1 MKILIISQY
10 FWPEDFRINDLA
22 VGLREKGHSVTVLT
36 GIPNYPEGHFAPG
49 YGIFKKRTEHYH
61 GVRIVRVPLVSRG
74 NSNGIRLFLNFLSY
88 AFFASVLGPL
98 YCRDKYDLIFVF
110 EISPVTVGIPAT
122 IFKRTKGI
130 PIVFWVLDLWPE
142 SLSAT
147 KAVRSPKILSLVN
160 SLVRFIYQRCDR
172 ILAAS
177 RGFIP
182 RIVATGGDPKR
193 IEYFPNW
200 SESLYNPE
208 VEQTTAPDYSD
219 ELPEGFRVMFAGN
232 IGAAQSFDTILAA
245 AQKLSTYPDIK
256 WVILGDGRMYDWVKQ
271 QVEQKGLANT
281 LFLLGRKPMTMMPG
295 YFKRADVMVV
305 TLKRDPIFALTI
317 PGKIQS
323 YMACAKPIIASL
335 DGEGARLI
343 EESGGGLSCPAEDA
357 DALATAV
364 LTMYRMTSA
373 DRERMGHNAR
383 TYCESNFDR
392 SMQLDKLERWM
403 KTLVTAAQ
411 NRPSMK
417 GASTRG

>member
-1 MKILIISQY
+1 MNILIVSQY

-22 VGLREKGHSVTVLT
+22 VGLHARGHSVTVLT
-36 GIPNYPEGHFAPG
+36 GIPNYPEGHFASG
-49 YGIFKKRTEHYH
+49 YGVFRKRTENYH
-61 GVRIVRVPLVSRG
+61 GVKIVRVPLVSRG
-74 NSNGIRLFLNFLSY
+74 NSKGLRLFANFISY

-98 YCRDKYDLIFVF
+98 YCRERFDVIFVF
-110 EISPVTVGIPAT
+110 EISPVTVGIPA
-122 IFKRTKGI
+122 IVLKKLKGI

-147 KAVRSPKILSLVN
+147 GAVHSRKILTMVST
-160 SLVRFIYQRCDR
+160 LVRFIYQRCDL

-182 RIVATGGDPKR
+182 RIVATGGTPKR

-208 VEQTTAPDYSD
+208 AAQTAAPDSCD
-219 ELPEGFRVMFAGN
+219 ELPKGFRVMFAGN

-245 AQKLSTYPDIK
+245 ALKLKEYPEIK
-256 WVILGDGRMYDWVKQ
+256 WVVLGDGRMYDWVKQ
-271 QVEQKGLANT
+271 QVQLKGLSDT
-281 LFLLGRKPMTMMPG
+281 LSLLGRKPMSLMPG
-295 YFKRADVMVV
+295 YFKRADVMLV

-335 DGEGARLI
+335 DGEGARLVV
-343 EESGGGLSCPAEDA
+343 ESGGGLSCPAEDA

-364 LTMYRMTSA
+364 LTTYRMTST
-373 DRERMGHNAR
+373 DRERMGQNAR

-403 KTLVTAAQ
+403 KTLVTAHS
-411 NRPSMK
+411 RPSMK
-417 GASTRG
+417 GAQTRG